1 VDEIAA
7 ALPLSARLLEQL
19 GIDYCCGGRTA
30 LRDACTTK
38 GLDPVD
44 VIHRIQNAAPP
55 NTPAAAT
62 PAAATT
68 PAATPPEATPPAA
81 TTPAATTPAATTIDW
96 LSAPLD
102 ALIDHI
108 LATHHTYTKSQ
119 LPRLD
124 AMLEKILSKHGG
136 LHGEVLHP
144 LAKTFRPMRE
154 ELEGHLL
161 KEETILFPLIRQLET
176 SGAGGTG
183 DSRFHCGSVRNP
195 IRVMTMEHDSAGQAL
210 ARMRELTAGYT
221 ALDDACNTFRAFY
234 AELAELERDLHR
246 HIHLENNIL
255 FPRAV
260 ELEAVGLAQ

>member
-1 VDEIAA
+1 MNSFTPENTVGEIAA
-7 ALPLSARLLEQL
+7 ALPLSARLFEQL
-19 GIDYCCGGRTA
+19 GIDYCCGGRAA
-30 LRDACTTK
+30 LRDACTAK
-38 GLDPVD
+38 GLDPLD

-55 NTPAAAT
+55 TAT
-62 PAAATT
+62 P
-68 PAATPPEATPPAA
+68 
-81 TTPAATTPAATTIDW
+81 PAATTIDW

-136 LHGEVLHP
+136 LHGDVLHP
-144 LAKTFRPMRE
+144 LAETFRPMRE
-154 ELEGHLL
+154 ELEGHLM
-161 KEETILFPLIRQLET
+161 KEETILFPLIRQLEA
-176 SGAGGTG
+176 SGSG
-183 DSRFHCGSVRNP
+183 DSRFPCGSVRNP

-210 ARMRELTAGYT
+210 VRMRELTAGYT
-221 ALDDACNTFRAFY
+221 APDDACNTFRAFY